1 MEYYQGYQDGY
12 WQAKSNAR
20 YHAVGGSLIHII
32 FTVIHLGVV
41 LLPLLWI
48 AFSTAE
54 AIKHTYS
61 NDTVIKIALIA
72 FFTYLM
78 YSMLFLL
85 KGIIIGLREF
95 KKGIWVLLWVVCLIF
110 TCGLQ
115 IYICQ
120 YQLENYFSSQAI
132 ANATFW
138 SWAAS
143 VILGFLVYSHYSFL
157 TNIAPRSV
165 FWPYKFGFDTIKS
178 IYSNNGQN
186 IFPEKSRT
194 LFGNAKMKVTY
205 RK

>member
-20 YHAVGGSLIHII
+20 YHAVGGSLIQII
-32 FTVIHLGVV
+32 FTAMHFGVV

-48 AFSTAE
+48 AFASAE
-54 AIKHTYS
+54 SVKHTYS
-61 NDTVIKIALIA
+61 NDTTIKIALIA
-72 FFTYLM
+72 LFTYLM
-78 YSMLFLL
+78 YSLLFLL

-95 KKGIWVLLWVVCLIF
+95 KKGIWVLLWMACLIF

-115 IYICQ
+115 IFICQ
-120 YQLENYFSSQAI
+120 YQLETYFNSKAI

-138 SWAAS
+138 SWAGS
-143 VILGFLVYSHYSFL
+143 IILGFLVYSHYSFL

-165 FWPYKFGFDTIKS
+165 FWAYKFGFDIMKW
-178 IYSNNGQN
+178 IYNNNGQN
-186 IFPEKSRT
+186 IFPKKSGT
-194 LFGNAKMKVTY
+194 LFGNSKMKVIY